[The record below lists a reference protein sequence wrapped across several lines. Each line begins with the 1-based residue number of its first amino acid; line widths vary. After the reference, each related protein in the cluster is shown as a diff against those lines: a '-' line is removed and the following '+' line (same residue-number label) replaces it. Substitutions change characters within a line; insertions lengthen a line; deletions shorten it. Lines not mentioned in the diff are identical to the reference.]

1 MDPGEDLARGTH
13 SAGNPVMPQLWKVL
27 IGVGFVA
34 LIGFIIY
41 SATGL
46 AQVSC
51 EVCVE
56 FHGRISCQ
64 KAAGTN
70 REEATRTAQGV
81 ACTDLATGRTEN
93 IACERATP
101 MSIECK

>member
-1 MDPGEDLARGTH
+1 
-13 SAGNPVMPQLWKVL
+13 MPKIWKILV
-27 IGVGFVA
+27 GVGFVG

-56 FHGRISCQ
+56 FHGRTSCQ
-64 KAAGTN
+64 PAAGTTQ
-70 REEATRTAQGV
+70 EEAVKTAEGI
-81 ACTDLATGRTEN
+81 ACTELAAGRTEN
-93 IACERATP
+93 IACERTP
-101 MSIECK
+101 PKSVTCK

>member
-1 MDPGEDLARGTH
+1 
-13 SAGNPVMPQLWKVL
+13 MPKIWKILV
-27 IGVGFVA
+27 GVGFVG

-56 FHGRISCQ
+56 FHGRTSCQ
-64 KAAGTN
+64 PAAGTSQ
-70 REEATRTAQGV
+70 EEAVKTAEGI
-81 ACTDLATGRTEN
+81 ACTELASGRTEN
-93 IACERATP
+93 IACERTP
-101 MSIECK
+101 PKSVTCK

>member
-1 MDPGEDLARGTH
+1 
-13 SAGNPVMPQLWKVL
+13 MPKLWKILV
-27 IGVGFVA
+27 GVGFIA

-56 FHGRISCQ
+56 FHGKTSCQ
-64 KAAGTN
+64 PAAGTTKD
-70 REEATRTAQGV
+70 EAVKTAEDI
-81 ACTDLATGRTEN
+81 ACAELASGRTES
-93 IACERATP
+93 IACERTP
-101 MSIECK
+101 PKSINCK

>member
-1 MDPGEDLARGTH
+1 MAK
-13 SAGNPVMPQLWKVL
+13 LWKILV
-27 IGVGFVA
+27 GVGFVG

-56 FHGRISCQ
+56 FHGRTSCQ
-64 KAAGTN
+64 PAAGTTQ
-70 REEATRTAQGV
+70 EEAVKTAEGI
-81 ACTDLATGRTEN
+81 ACTELASGRTEN
-93 IACERATP
+93 IACERTP
-101 MSIECK
+101 PKSVTCK

>member
-1 MDPGEDLARGTH
+1 
-13 SAGNPVMPQLWKVL
+13 MPKLWKILV
-27 IGVGFVA
+27 GVGFVA

-56 FHGRISCQ
+56 FHGKTSCQ
-64 KAAGTN
+64 PAAGTSQD
-70 REEATRTAQGV
+70 EAVKTAESI
-81 ACTDLATGRTEN
+81 ACTELASGRTEN
-93 IACERATP
+93 IACERTP
-101 MSIECK
+101 PKSITCK